1 MSTPE
6 DDFLPPHG
14 NYAELLSFQKNE
26 VVYDLAF
33 RFCQIFLNKV
43 SLRLFLIVLVSIVSS
58 EPAAMAEPP
67 SAPVDPPVFGT
78 AIPGRY
84 SAVSSAVLQYRW
96 FKFPALGV
104 LTVDAPK
111 RHFALVGLSQMGI
124 NVFELSETNGRL
136 KCRMPGDL
144 LKRHPQIAE
153 GAAAD
158 MRQMFFDF
166 VPPSGVSRLPDT
178 LGSTAVF
185 RGPASGGTMEYRY
198 DKATGF
204 LLEKRFSVPR
214 KFLPGSSVAWCVSY
228 RDYAAVG
235 RSSYPRTIRFKQRA
249 RHYAIAL
256 FLKEMRVTP

>member
-1 MSTPE
+1 MNRPVDSNLPICEGQRETPGLQLSRI
-6 DDFLPPHG
+6 FPLQT
-14 NYAELLSFQKNE
+14 LLF
-26 VVYDLAF
+26 VL
-33 RFCQIFLNKV
+33 IFLCSAGSAV
-43 SLRLFLIVLVSIVSS
+43 C
-58 EPAAMAEPP
+58 AESP
-67 SAPVDPPVFGT
+67 SAPAKPPAFGA

-104 LTVDAPK
+104 LTVDAPN
-111 RHFALVGLSQMGI
+111 RHFALVGLSQLGI

-158 MRQMFFDF
+158 VRQMFFDL
-166 VPPSGVSRLPDT
+166 VPPGGARRLPDARRN
-178 LGSTAVF
+178 TAVF
-185 RGPASGGTMEYRY
+185 RGAVSGGTMEYRY
-198 DKATGF
+198 DKSTGF

-214 KFLPGSSVAWCVSY
+214 KFLPGSSVVWRVEY
-228 RDYAAVG
+228 GDYAAVG

-256 FLKEMRVTP
+256 FLKEMRVAR